1 MPVQC
6 IGRMPPICDISCV
19 VFCILAFGKIL
30 LMTTTFSSSR
40 IARWMNILLRFA
52 SSSRIGLDTSIRSMD
67 ASLLIPSASAQ

>member
-1 MPVQC
+1 
-6 IGRMPPICDISCV
+6 MPPICDISCV
-19 VFCILAFGKIL
+19 VLCILAFGKIM

-52 SSSRIGLDTSIRSMD
+52 SSPRIGLDTSIRSMD